1 MSEVAALVRF
11 VHVTAA
17 ILLAGGLGFRLLVA
31 QPAFAQA
38 KQSAAAL
45 EQLYWSAQL
54 RHLRWCVALLC
65 LTLPLSL
72 WLHAATVSGSS
83 LPALSALFLL
93 ATETQFG
100 RVWLI
105 RMALLI
111 VIAVLVKAKPAA
123 NLWALVFALSSGLLA
138 GLAFA
143 GHAAAAGGAEF
154 VLQVCADAVHLL
166 AGGVWLGGLVPLA
179 LLLRQCN
186 RWDDA
191 TSLAVAKEATRRFS
205 TLALAS
211 VIVLIGTGLYN
222 AWNLVGGFAP
232 LFGTHYGK
240 LLLVKLGLLL
250 PLLATGAVNLLRLKP
265 TIVATGDRARETGA
279 ALRSLRH
286 NVIIEVF
293 LGLAILLIV
302 GHMGITPP
310 ARHVP
315 PDWPLSFRWDWTV
328 LEKAPQAVAEVQR
341 GAIWLAVGA
350 VALSAGIFQRI
361 NRLLATIVGI
371 GAIAYAINLVHQA
384 VLIDAYPDT
393 YKRPAV
399 AYQAISIANGAAL
412 YQDSGCAA
420 CHGNGGHGDGP
431 AAAEFDPPPPDL
443 TGRHANAHTAGD
455 LYWWLSYGVKPASA
469 MPGFSQSLSDEERW
483 DVINYLR
490 ALASGDRAKNLAP
503 VIDDQPTLVAPDF
516 AYETNNGAARTLKEH
531 RGNKIVLLI
540 LLNLQNTESRLRELG
555 SLSALLQAAEVE
567 IVVVPNLIDRL
578 FVDKQLP
585 GLIVS
590 EGIRE
595 ITQTY
600 KLFARSFAADDAIT
614 ATPHVEFL
622 IDKQGYIRAR
632 WLPAENAAWHKV
644 DLLMQQIDAL
654 RKEKPTAPAPDDHVH

>member
-1 MSEVAALVRF
+1 
-11 VHVTAA
+11 
-17 ILLAGGLGFRLLVA
+17 
-31 QPAFAQA
+31 
-38 KQSAAAL
+38 
-45 EQLYWSAQL
+45 
-54 RHLRWCVALLC
+54 
-65 LTLPLSL
+65 
-72 WLHAATVSGSS
+72 
-83 LPALSALFLL
+83 
-93 ATETQFG
+93 
-100 RVWLI
+100 
-105 RMALLI
+105 MALLI
-111 VIAVLVKAKPAA
+111 AIAVLVKAKPTANQPA
-123 NLWALVFALSSGLLA
+123 NLWALLFTLSSCLLA

-143 GHAAAAGGAEF
+143 GHAAAADGAEF
-154 VLQVCADAVHLL
+154 VLRVGADAVHLL

-186 RWDDA
+186 RKEDA
-191 TSLAVAKEATRRFS
+191 ANLIVAREATRRFS

-211 VIVLIGTGLYN
+211 VIVLIGTGLSN
-222 AWNLVGGFAP
+222 AWSLVGGFAP

-240 LLLVKLGLLL
+240 LLLIKLGLLL
-250 PLLATGAVNLLRLKP
+250 PLLAIGAVNLLRLKP
-265 TIVATGDRARETGA
+265 SIVATGDGTRATSA
-279 ALRSLRH
+279 ALRSLSR
-286 NVIIEVF
+286 NVIIEVL

-302 GHMGITPP
+302 GHMGVTPP

-328 LEKAPQAVAEVQR
+328 LEKAPPAFAEVQR
-341 GAIWLAVGA
+341 GAVWLAVGV
-350 VALSAGIFQRI
+350 VALSAGIFQRGK
-361 NRLLATIVGI
+361 RLLATMIGI

-420 CHGNGGHGDGP
+420 CHGDDGHGNG
-431 AAAEFDPPPPDL
+431 AAAAALDPPPPDL

-469 MPGFSQSLSDEERW
+469 MPGFSLSLSDEERW

-490 ALASGDRAKNLAP
+490 ALASGERAKNLAP

-516 AYETNNGAARTLKEH
+516 AYETNNGAARTLKDH

-540 LLNLQNTESRLRELG
+540 LLNLQDTEARLRELG
-555 SLSALLQAAEVE
+555 SVSALLQAAEVE

>member
-1 MSEVAALVRF
+1 MSELAALVRF
-11 VHVTAA
+11 VHLTAA

-45 EQLYWSAQL
+45 EQLYWRVQL

-111 VIAVLVKAKPAA
+111 AIAVLVKAKPMANQPA
-123 NLWALVFALSSGLLA
+123 NLSALVFTLSSCLLA

-143 GHAAAAGGAEF
+143 GHAAAAAGAEF

-205 TLALAS
+205 ILALAS
-211 VIVLIGTGLYN
+211 VIVLIGTGLCN

-250 PLLATGAVNLLRLKP
+250 ALLATGAVNLLRLKP
-265 TIVATGDRARETGA
+265 AIVATGDRARETGA
-279 ALRSLRH
+279 ALRRLRH

-302 GHMGITPP
+302 GHMGDHAAGAPCS
-310 ARHVP
+310 AR
-315 PDWPLSFRWDWTV
+315 
-328 LEKAPQAVAEVQR
+328 
-341 GAIWLAVGA
+341 LAV
-350 VALSAGIFQRI
+350 V
-361 NRLLATIVGI
+361 V
-371 GAIAYAINLVHQA
+371 
-384 VLIDAYPDT
+384 
-393 YKRPAV
+393 
-399 AYQAISIANGAAL
+399 
-412 YQDSGCAA
+412 
-420 CHGNGGHGDGP
+420 
-431 AAAEFDPPPPDL
+431 
-443 TGRHANAHTAGD
+443 
-455 LYWWLSYGVKPASA
+455 
-469 MPGFSQSLSDEERW
+469 SLG
-483 DVINYLR
+483 L
-490 ALASGDRAKNLAP
+490 DRA
-503 VIDDQPTLVAPDF
+503 
-516 AYETNNGAARTLKEH
+516 
-531 RGNKIVLLI
+531 
-540 LLNLQNTESRLRELG
+540 
-555 SLSALLQAAEVE
+555 
-567 IVVVPNLIDRL
+567 
-578 FVDKQLP
+578 
-585 GLIVS
+585 
-590 EGIRE
+590 
-595 ITQTY
+595 
-600 KLFARSFAADDAIT
+600 
-614 ATPHVEFL
+614 
-622 IDKQGYIRAR
+622 
-632 WLPAENAAWHKV
+632 
-644 DLLMQQIDAL
+644 
-654 RKEKPTAPAPDDHVH
+654 